1 MMASLAG
8 GALSV
13 QAAAKTDLT
22 IAVDADVDTLHS
34 TDYSTTVEHDILSQ
48 IYDTLMYM
56 NPDGSHDPE
65 PRTQNPTR
73 SATTDWI
80 TPSI

>member
-56 NPDGSHDPE
+56 NRSRE
-65 PRTQNPTR
+65 SQNPTR